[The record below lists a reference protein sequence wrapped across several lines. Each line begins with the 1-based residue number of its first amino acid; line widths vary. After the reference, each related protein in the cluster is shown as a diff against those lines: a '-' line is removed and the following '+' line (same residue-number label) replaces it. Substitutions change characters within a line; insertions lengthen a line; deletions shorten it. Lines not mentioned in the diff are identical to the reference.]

1 MNINEIKNLSN
12 DVILQ
17 LRAKIV
23 QHIETL
29 EEKKS
34 KVEEINAGKSAK
46 PTRWN
51 S

>member
-1 MNINEIKNLSN
+1 MNINNIKNLNN
-12 DVILQ
+12 DELLQ

-23 QHIETL
+23 QHVETL

-46 PTRWN
+46 PTR
-51 S
+51 

>member
-1 MNINEIKNLSN
+1 
-12 DVILQ
+12 
-17 LRAKIV
+17 
-23 QHIETL
+23 L

-51 S
+51 N